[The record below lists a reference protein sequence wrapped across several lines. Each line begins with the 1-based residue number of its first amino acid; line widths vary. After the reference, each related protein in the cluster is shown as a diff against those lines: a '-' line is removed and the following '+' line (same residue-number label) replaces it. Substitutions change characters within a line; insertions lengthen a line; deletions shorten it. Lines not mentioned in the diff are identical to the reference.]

1 MNLTSSPTLGPDGQV
16 FIAGGDGEIF
26 ALRQKDGEEIWRRK
40 IGSVIFFSSPRLST
54 NGMLYI
60 GTADK
65 HGQLFA
71 LDHQNGDEVWKT
83 ETNGPIVG
91 TPLITRSFSAKYY

>member
-1 MNLTSSPTLGPDGQV
+1 MNTTASPTLGPDGQV
-16 FIAGGDGEIF
+16 FIGGGDGEIF
-26 ALRQKDGEEIWRRK
+26 ALTQKDGEELWRKK
-40 IGSVIFFSSPRLST
+40 IGSLIFVSSPRLST

-71 LDHQNGDEVWKT
+71 LDHQSGDVIWKAD
-83 ETNGPIVG
+83 TNGPIVG
-91 TPLITRSFSAKYY
+91 TPLITKLYSAKYY